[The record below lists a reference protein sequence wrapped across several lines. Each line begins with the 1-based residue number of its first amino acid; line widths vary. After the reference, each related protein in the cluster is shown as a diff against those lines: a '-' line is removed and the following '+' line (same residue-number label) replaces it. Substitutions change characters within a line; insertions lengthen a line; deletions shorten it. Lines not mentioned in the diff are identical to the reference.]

1 LHREPFKGSKFND
14 MEKLYRVQAINWTL
28 CMYMRLLKNGMNMGK
43 TLRGNQVVG
52 SSKQG
57 IINEELLI
65 PHRN

>member
-1 LHREPFKGSKFND
+1 
-14 MEKLYRVQAINWTL
+14 
-28 CMYMRLLKNGMNMGK
+28 MYMRLLKNGMNMGK

>member
-1 LHREPFKGSKFND
+1 
-14 MEKLYRVQAINWTL
+14 MEKLYQVQAINWTL
-28 CMYMRLLKNGMNMGK
+28 CMYMRLLKNGINMGK
-43 TLRGNQVVG
+43 TFRGNQVVG